1 MYILLKQK
9 EKMSQKFL
17 QKIGYYSVYEEE
29 TPRGVKYIAD
39 SGKTIYLE
47 RYKKYIINK
56 NRDIKEFKTLLKL
69 KEYVQ
74 KKLKKKTKE
83 KEKKL
88 DKLPK
93 SLYLVVIKEEKSNLF
108 FVKVGFTTKRF
119 IMRRFSKIY
128 GYEGYTLETILRR
141 IDTPDAEKLES
152 IIKMRLNK
160 KRSIK
165 KYRPLLESFS
175 GYSECYCFSNLEEIV
190 QIFDSVTNKS

>member
-1 MYILLKQK
+1 
-9 EKMSQKFL
+9 MSQKFL
-17 QKIGYYSVYEEE
+17 QKIGYYSVYEKE

-47 RYKKYIINK
+47 RYKKYVINK
-56 NRDIKEFKTLLKL
+56 NRDIKEFKTLSKL

-152 IIKMRLNK
+152 MIKMRLNK

-175 GYSECYCFSNLEEIV
+175 GYSECYSFSNLEEIV